1 MVLIGKL
8 VRNGIKTSKSLMT
21 LKYTAIGHLKDTQWL
36 VTNRDAELLL
46 RRLIRMRD
54 DGLLA
59 GDDVWIHVLG
69 ISVLLGVVIL
79 RQFNDN

>member
-1 MVLIGKL
+1 MVLIGKQ
-8 VRNGIKTSKSLMT
+8 VKTGIKMLKSLMT
-21 LKYTAIGHLKDTQWL
+21 LKSMAIGHLKVTQWL
-36 VTNRDAELLL
+36 AMRDAELLL

-69 ISVLLGVVIL
+69 ISVLLGAVI
-79 RQFNDN
+79 

>member
-1 MVLIGKL
+1 MAGDPV
-8 VRNGIKTSKSLMT
+8 
-21 LKYTAIGHLKDTQWL
+21 
-36 VTNRDAELLL
+36 RDAELLL

-69 ISVLLGVVIL
+69 ISVLLGAVI
-79 RQFNDN
+79 

>member
-1 MVLIGKL
+1 
-8 VRNGIKTSKSLMT
+8 MT
-21 LKYTAIGHLKDTQWL
+21 LKYMATEHSEGYAMAGDPFS
-36 VTNRDAELLL
+36 DAELLL

-69 ISVLLGVVIL
+69 ISVLPGVVI
-79 RQFNDN
+79 